1 MGRGSQK
8 GHRSGKGSRRERD
21 EPLER
26 SDSLDARYNATP
38 AATSTNATHFIFCLS
53 LFLRE
58 FIVPSKEYLE
68 RTECFIKFS
77 KYMTWLL
84 RFGGDVLHQ
93 DSLSLTLHELFHFGQ
108 FSQHTHYCRTFME
121 SDPHHTFGNPYTP
134 EIANECKKCNI
145 NVDSMRWFIPFTTV
159 VWNNTKGRIAF
170 TVMNTD
176 LVREPIA
183 SDWCTTD
190 MTVDQILM
198 KIKDRD
204 NGPNGG
210 YKTNNVFFRAQ
221 SGHGN
226 LRSDQRPGVP
236 YDFRHGILIHKTK
249 VPFWQEMSRSRTDR
263 YLKCMGRDIHLV
275 PIQFMLTEPDM
286 LRQYGGRVLLFN
298 TNYERTRDAL
308 KTARETPNGYILVS
322 EDIHL
327 SALEACFNL
336 DNDMWDFP
344 YTPETTL
351 PQHIRDHGI
360 EEAIHILHYF
370 SPVVHR
376 REMTLGD
383 LYLQH
388 IARFFVTLKTII
400 RIISD
405 TPEHQE
411 ELKKKEQ
418 PAIRSH

>member
-8 GHRSGKGSRRERD
+8 GHRSGKGGRR

-77 KYMTWLL
+77 RYMSWLL
-84 RFGGDVLHQ
+84 RFGGDILHQ

-108 FSQHTHYCRTFME
+108 FSQHTHYCRTLME

-183 SDWCTTD
+183 SAL
-190 MTVDQILM
+190 VHYRY
-198 KIKDRD
+198 DR
-204 NGPNGG
+204 
-210 YKTNNVFFRAQ
+210 R
-221 SGHGN
+221 
-226 LRSDQRPGVP
+226 
-236 YDFRHGILIHKTK
+236 
-249 VPFWQEMSRSRTDR
+249 
-263 YLKCMGRDIHLV
+263 
-275 PIQFMLTEPDM
+275 
-286 LRQYGGRVLLFN
+286 
-298 TNYERTRDAL
+298 
-308 KTARETPNGYILVS
+308 
-322 EDIHL
+322 
-327 SALEACFNL
+327 
-336 DNDMWDFP
+336 
-344 YTPETTL
+344 
-351 PQHIRDHGI
+351 
-360 EEAIHILHYF
+360 
-370 SPVVHR
+370 
-376 REMTLGD
+376 
-383 LYLQH
+383 
-388 IARFFVTLKTII
+388 
-400 RIISD
+400 
-405 TPEHQE
+405 
-411 ELKKKEQ
+411 
-418 PAIRSH
+418 